1 MDLRITQQPALI
13 GLNIHKP
20 AIKLNTTLPYLGVKT
35 TPVSLQIDNPPAKLE
50 IDWTQCRADMGL
62 KNQQI
67 FCRDTAQLSL
77 SQGLEAIGT
86 IAAEGDTLGSIEAST
101 SVEQL
106 IASRLQAESEVDYN
120 IILMPEHPPEV
131 NVETNGV
138 KVTLEPREINC
149 DLQRGIL
156 ENNTEWAKVDMYLLQ
171 KPSINVEWVGSY
183 YDAIA

>member
-1 MDLRITQQPALI
+1 MDLRITQQPALV

-20 AIKLNTTLPYLGVKT
+20 AIKLNTTLPYLDVRIS
-35 TPVSLQIDNPPAKLE
+35 PVSLQIDNPPAKLE

-62 KNQQI
+62 KTPPAV
-67 FCRDTAQLSL
+67 CRDNAQLSL

-86 IAAEGDTLGSIEAST
+86 IAADGDALGRIEAPT

-106 IASRLQAESEVDYN
+106 IAFHLQAESEVDYN
-120 IILMPEHPPEV
+120 VALMPEHPPEV

-138 KVTLEPREINC
+138 EVTLRPREVNC
-149 DLQRGIL
+149 NLQRGIF
-156 ENNTEWAKVDMYLLQ
+156 ENNTAWARVDIYLLQ

>member
-1 MDLRITQQPALI
+1 MDLRIIQQPALI
-13 GLNIHKP
+13 GLDIHKP
-20 AIKLNTTLPYLGVKT
+20 AIKLNTTLPYLDVKT

-50 IDWTQCRADMGL
+50 IDWIQCRADMGL
-62 KNQQI
+62 KTPPAV
-67 FCRDTAQLSL
+67 CRDNAQLSL

-86 IAAEGDTLGSIEAST
+86 IAAEGDTLGRIEAPT

-106 IASRLQAESEVDYN
+106 VASRLQAESEVDYN
-120 IILMPEHPPEV
+120 ITLMPEHPPQV

-138 KVTLEPREINC
+138 EVTLEPQEVNC
-149 DLQRGIL
+149 NLQRGIL
-156 ENNTEWAKVDMYLLQ
+156 ENKTAWAKVDMYLLQ